1 MTSSSLFWKVLL
13 VYAVLNGALVG
24 LFLFIFTNRQ
34 QHDLESTTQA
44 RLRDAAQFVRAA
56 IEQQL
61 KTGTIDEAARFVRHA
76 GGDSNIRVMLIG
88 RRGPIADSW
97 HTDGHEPLPER
108 PDALFFEQPIRGD
121 VAIPYRIRLEV
132 QQEVIDGTV
141 MEARQSAFLWALGLG
156 VLAVGLTWSFAR
168 QMTLPLADLTAGA
181 EAMLQGN
188 YEHRV
193 SVTSEDEIGTLA
205 NAFRKLQQELSQ
217 RFRQLQESN
226 QRLTAVLSAMEEGV
240 IAIDSDERILMANDA
255 GRQMLEFVTP
265 DVVGRPLLEA
275 TRWLAIHEAVSE
287 VVNGAPS
294 VQTEFEAP
302 TLQRRVLELTANH
315 FGGATNPGIVIVL
328 RDVSELRRLENLRRE
343 FVANVSHEL
352 KTPLSSIKA
361 YAETL
366 RLGALYDSDNNLKF
380 IGRIEEQADRLQEL
394 IVDLIH
400 IARVET
406 GRETFEIAEVPV
418 ASVVERVRASLADT
432 AASRQISLRIAP
444 PANPLMIKADED
456 GLYTILSNL
465 VDNALKYTPAGGSVE
480 IRWSPEGKSVVLSV
494 VDTGIGIAPEFQAR
508 VFERF
513 YRVDKARSRELG
525 GTGLGLSIVKHL
537 AQAFGGQVGLTSKVG
552 AGSTFSVRLPG
563 A

>member
-13 VYAVLNGALVG
+13 VYAVLNAALVG
-24 LFLFIFTNRQ
+24 LFLLIFSIRSRG
-34 QHDLESTTQA
+34 DLETSTTE
-44 RLRDAAQFVRAA
+44 RLRDSAHILRAA
-56 IEQQL
+56 IEHDL
-61 KTGTIDEAARFVRHA
+61 KTGSIDSAAAIVR
-76 GGDSNIRVMLIG
+76 RVGRESHTRALLIG
-88 RRGPIADSW
+88 RRGPIADSFAEGE
-97 HTDGHEPLPER
+97 TPGVES
-108 PDALFFEQPIRGD
+108 PDALFAELPIRGNTAD
-121 VAIPYRIRLEV
+121 PYRIRLELA
-132 QQEVIDGTV
+132 EHV
-141 MEARQSAFLWALGLG
+141 MEGVAMSARQSAVLWALGLG
-156 VLAVGLTWSFAR
+156 LLALVLTWSFAR

-188 YEHRV
+188 FDHRV

-240 IAIDSDERILMANDA
+240 IAIDGEERILLANEA
-255 GRQMLEFVTP
+255 GRQMLEFVMP

-275 TRWLAIHEAVSE
+275 TRWLSVHEAVND
-287 VVNGAPS
+287 VLHGAGS
-294 VQTEFEAP
+294 VQSEFEVP
-302 TLQRRVLELTANH
+302 TSQRRVLQLSASH
-315 FGGATNPGIVIVL
+315 FGGATSPGIVIVL
-328 RDVSELRRLENLRRE
+328 RDVTELRRLENLRRE

-380 IGRIEEQADRLQEL
+380 VSRIEEQADRLQQL

-406 GRETFEIAEVPV
+406 GRATFEIAEVPL
-418 ASVVERVRASLADT
+418 AGVVERIRSSLADT
-432 AASRQISLRIAP
+432 AAARQIELRVTP
-444 PANPLMIKADED
+444 PANPLHVKADEE
-456 GLYTILSNL
+456 GVYTILSNL
-465 VDNALKYTPAGGSVE
+465 VDNAIKYTPSGGSVE
-480 IRWSPEGKSVVLSV
+480 IRWQPDGKSVVVSV
-494 VDTGIGIAPEFQAR
+494 ADTGIGIAPEHQAR

-537 AQAFGGQVGLTSKVG
+537 AQAFGGQVGLSSKVG
-552 AGSTFSVRLPG
+552 VGSIFSIRLPQG
-563 A
+563 